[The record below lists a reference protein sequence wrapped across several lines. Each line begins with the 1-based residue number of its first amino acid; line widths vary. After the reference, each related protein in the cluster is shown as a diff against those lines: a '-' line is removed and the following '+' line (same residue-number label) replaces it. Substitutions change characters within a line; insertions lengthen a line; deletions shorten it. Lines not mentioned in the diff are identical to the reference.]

1 MSLTLRFVVRRVGW
15 AFVVAWFAISV
26 TFAMVVAIPAD
37 PAKALLGPHA
47 TEETIKR
54 VQEHYCLDRGFAGQ
68 YACWMSNVVHGDLG
82 ESYRTKRPVTE
93 ILAERIGPTVMLAL
107 AAIFLQIVIGVPLG
121 IIAAWRKGQ
130 WPDRAAGLVGLIGQS
145 APPFF
150 VGTLVLYL
158 FAFRLGWFPISG
170 YGSGLLGHVRHLVL
184 PAMTLATVGIALYA
198 RVTRSE
204 LIDSLG
210 EDYVRTARAKGVRER
225 DVLLRHAL
233 RPALGPL
240 VTLIGVDLG
249 VLVGGAVVVEY
260 IFAWPGLGREVLAGI
275 FALDLPLILGVVLIS
290 AFAIAIANLFA
301 DLAYLW
307 LDPRLR
313 DR

>member
-1 MSLTLRFVVRRVGW
+1 MLRRIGW
-15 AFVVAWFAISV
+15 ALIVAWFAITA

-47 TEETIKR
+47 TEETLAR
-54 VQEHYCLDRGFAGQ
+54 VREHYCLDRGFVGQ
-68 YACWMSNVVHGDLG
+68 YVCWMSNVVRGDLG
-82 ESYRTKRPVTE
+82 ESYRTKKPVTQ
-93 ILAERIGPTVMLAL
+93 ILAERAGPTVMLAL
-107 AAIFLQIVIGVPLG
+107 AAILLQIVIGVPLG
-121 IIAAWRKGQ
+121 IIAAWRRGR
-130 WPDRAAGLVGLIGQS
+130 WPDHAAGLIGLLAQS

-150 VGTLVLYL
+150 VGTIVVYL
-158 FAFRLGWFPISG
+158 FAFRFGWFPISG
-170 YGSGLLGHVRHLVL
+170 YGTGLWGHIHHLVL
-184 PAMTLATVGIALYA
+184 PAVTLAAVGIALYA

-204 LIDSLG
+204 LIDSLN

-240 VTLIGVDLG
+240 VTLIGIDLG

-260 IFAWPGLGREVLAGI
+260 IFAWPGLGREVLSAI
-275 FALDLPLILGVVLIS
+275 MALDLPLILGVVLIS
-290 AFAIAIANLFA
+290 ALAVALANLLA